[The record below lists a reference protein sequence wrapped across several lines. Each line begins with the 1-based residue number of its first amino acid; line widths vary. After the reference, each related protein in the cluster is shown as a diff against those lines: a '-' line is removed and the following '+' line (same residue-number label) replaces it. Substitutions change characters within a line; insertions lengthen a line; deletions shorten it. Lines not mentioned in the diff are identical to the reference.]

1 MTAPIR
7 AQIEAAAAELRTVP
21 DPVERYR
28 ATRLVRQDLEA
39 GDAVLRAVER
49 EIALELRAG
58 DGQQRTWAEVG
69 RLLGGLSRQRAEQ
82 ISRGV

>member
-7 AQIEAAAAELRTVP
+7 PHIEAAAAELRAKP
-21 DPVERYR
+21 DLVERYH
-28 ATRLVRQDLEA
+28 ATCEA
-39 GDAVLRAVER
+39 LQEAEESITLLREVKR

-58 DGQQRTWAEVG
+58 DGKQRTWVEVG

-82 ISRGV
+82 IARGV